1 MEPASVPSVMAKAA
15 RKACSVS
22 PFVQSAAAQATAPFA
37 KEEGGRKPAKHDESL
52 TVSLQSLRYP
62 ERFYAVSNS
71 YLAFMRIITKHIS
84 STFRVHEIRAL
95 TALTLFCLLTGMG
108 FSSCASK
115 RLPPPAEPE
124 RRFSPVSEALKV
136 DLFFDATLSMQGFV
150 RTPENSYYQRMIPLL
165 ERGVIEGWRG
175 GEASFYE
182 FGDDIAPLP
191 GRDYLDAARPT
202 FYSNSKYNK
211 KTFIERVIDRAQL
224 DHLTIIITDLFQD
237 NADVNQ
243 LSEKL
248 KQKFIVNN
256 LAVGVM
262 AVRSQYLGVVY
273 DVGAENYSFGYTS
286 KEKPETG
293 RPFYLL
299 AFGSHANIAHY
310 FATLGNS
317 GLNAFPEKHVL
328 ILSSFLTSEPSPFTS
343 TKLKIADKLSEIS
356 SSNVFARNYSGE
368 QVKAFKI
375 TKGQAKAK
383 FSTDWAYQPL
393 PDGLDH
399 SSELTPIIQGWK
411 GEDTGARELFPSEN
425 LQALKALTI
434 TAKLLPEN
442 APYDRLQVAGDIN
455 VVNFPSAGLYF
466 YRILLRPAR
475 YSLPHWVAVWNMG
488 EGEIEKWHL
497 HPADFDGSKTYNLE
511 NFLGTLQGAV
521 LNTTP
526 PEVSE
531 IYCYIRVDK

>member
-1 MEPASVPSVMAKAA
+1 
-15 RKACSVS
+15 
-22 PFVQSAAAQATAPFA
+22 
-37 KEEGGRKPAKHDESL
+37 
-52 TVSLQSLRYP
+52 
-62 ERFYAVSNS
+62 
-71 YLAFMRIITKHIS
+71 MRITTILKS
-84 STFRVHEIRAL
+84 NFPRVRETHAL
-95 TALTLFCLLTGMG
+95 AAVVLFCLLSGMG

-115 RLPPPAEPE
+115 RRLPPPGESE
-124 RRFSPVSEALKV
+124 HRFLPVSEALRV

-150 RTPENSYYQRMIPLL
+150 RTQESSYYQQAIPLL
-165 ERGVIEGWRG
+165 ERGVIEGWKG
-175 GEASFYE
+175 GEASFYQ
-182 FGDDIAPLP
+182 FGDDIAALP
-191 GRDYLDAARPT
+191 GRKYLDAAKPA

-248 KQKFIVNN
+248 KQKFIVNH

-262 AVRSQYLGVVY
+262 AVRSQYEGVVY
-273 DVGAENYSFGYTS
+273 DVGADNYSFGYAS
-286 KEKPETG
+286 KQKPDTG

-328 ILSSFLTSEPSPFTS
+328 ILSSFLTAKPSPFTS
-343 TKLKIADKLSEIS
+343 TKLKTADKISEIS
-356 SSNVFARNYSGE
+356 SSNVLARNYSGD

-375 TKGQAKAK
+375 TKGQSKAK
-383 FSTDWAYQPL
+383 FSTDWPYQPL
-393 PDGLDH
+393 ADGLDH

-411 GEDTGARELFPSEN
+411 GEDTGAKELVPSEN
-425 LQALKALTI
+425 AQSVKALTI
-434 TAKLLPEN
+434 SAKLLPEN
-442 APYDRLQVAGDIN
+442 APYDRLQIAGDIN
-455 VVNFPSAGLYF
+455 VNDFPSAGTYF

-475 YSLPHWVAVWNMG
+475 YSLPHWVAEWNMG
-488 EGEIEKWHL
+488 EVEIKKWHL
-497 HPADFDGSKTYNLE
+497 HPSDFDGAKTYNLE

-521 LNTTP
+521 LSTTP
-526 PEVSE
+526 PDVSD
-531 IYCYIRVDK
+531 IYCYIRVDR